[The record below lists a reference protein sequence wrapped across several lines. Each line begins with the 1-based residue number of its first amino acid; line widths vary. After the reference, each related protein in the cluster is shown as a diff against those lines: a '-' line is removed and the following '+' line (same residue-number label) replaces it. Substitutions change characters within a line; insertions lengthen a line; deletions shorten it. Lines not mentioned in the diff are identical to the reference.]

1 MAESKELHEGRSKQP
16 PPSTAGRALSQTRLI
31 ALIPAFGLAICAFVL
46 VIATCVDAIGTTI
59 GFIFEGAET
68 LDDLTIDYIE
78 YTDMFL
84 LGVVLFMTALGLCQL
99 FVTDRVPLPK
109 WLEFH
114 DLDDL
119 KERLVSVIVVMLG
132 VHFLGLVL
140 KGTNPLDLLWLGI
153 AICVVIFALTL
164 FTRAVFRARD

>member
-1 MAESKELHEGRSKQP
+1 MAETRELHEGRSNR
-16 PPSTAGRALSQTRLI
+16 PPSAAGRALSQTRLI

-46 VIATCVDAIGTTI
+46 VIATCVDAIGTTLAY
-59 GFIFEGAET
+59 IFEGAET
-68 LDDLTIDYIE
+68 IDDLTIDYIE
-78 YTDMFL
+78 FTDMFL
-84 LGVVLFMTALGLCQL
+84 LGVVLFMTALGLCTL

-140 KGTNPLDLLWLGI
+140 KGTHSLALLWLGI

-164 FTRAVFRARD
+164 FTRAIFRARD